1 MLTDAFLIYGQPKP
15 PVDLIPLRAGP
26 LTMLYDPTNGMVRRI
41 KLGELEVLRGIYA
54 AVRDRNWGTVPT
66 AVREITRS
74 IEPDRFRIEFESE
87 HRQGDIHF
95 VWRAL
100 LRGEADGTLRYEFAG
115 EARTTFLRN
124 RIGFCVL
131 HPIRECAGQPAKQ
144 LRLDGIEVASRFP
157 DLIEPQI
164 FGRSSF
170 QELRGVAH
178 EVAAGIWAR
187 IDFEGD
193 TFEMEDQ
200 RNWTDASFKTY
211 CTPLSR
217 PFPVE
222 IKSGTTICQSVT
234 LRLQGDLS
242 RIHGYQLDAVN
253 ESTKVLMLT
262 IPDQPTGRLPQLGL
276 GVASHGEP
284 LTQIEIEQLRQLH
297 LSHLRADVRLAAPDW
312 TTTLAKAASEARQI
326 GTRLELALHLP
337 RHGWIDFSAMADAL
351 QPLTPLLARVL
362 ALREGDAATTPETL
376 AEIKQ
381 YLSWLRLPLGG
392 GSDGNF
398 CELNREH
405 ALNRLALADCDL
417 VFWSMNPQVHA
428 CDHLSIMESLEAQ
441 TATVRSARAWA
452 GDRPLVVS
460 PVTLKQRFNPVA
472 TGAERLIASGV
483 LPPHTDPRQLS
494 HFAAA
499 WTLGSIAAL
508 ASAGIAS
515 ATFYETTG
523 ARGVMERTAGSSM
536 PDKFPSLAGG
546 IFPMFEVFAGLVGCQ
561 QFAVAQSAA
570 TVPVTALA
578 LFAAGKVKRVL
589 IANLTGQSQSV
600 RFIGS
605 ISTAAPIRL
614 QPYGLMRMD
623 SAA

>member
-1 MLTDAFLIYGQPKP
+1 MLTDSFLTRGQPEP
-15 PVDLIPLRAGP
+15 PTELIRLRAGP
-26 LTMLYDPTNGMVRRI
+26 LTMLYDPTSGFVRRI
-41 KLGELEVLRGIYA
+41 KLGEREVLRGIYA
-54 AVRDRNWGTVPT
+54 AVRDRNWGTVP
-66 AVREITRS
+66 AKLRETLRKIT
-74 IEPDRFRIEFESE
+74 PDSFRIGFESE
-87 HRQGDIHF
+87 HRQGDVHF
-95 VWRAL
+95 VWRGL
-100 LRGEADGTLRYEFAG
+100 VHGTADGNLRYEFDG

-131 HPIRECAGQPAKQ
+131 HPIRECAGLPAKQ
-144 LRLDGIEVASRFP
+144 FRLDGIEVASRFP

-170 QELRGVAH
+170 QELCGVAH
-178 EVAAGIWAR
+178 EVAPGIWAQV
-187 IDFEGD
+187 DFEGD

-211 CTPLSR
+211 CTPLAR

-222 IKSGTTICQSVT
+222 IKSGTAIRQSVT
-234 LRLQGDLS
+234 LRLKGDLS
-242 RIHGYQLDAVN
+242 RSCGPQLEAVT
-253 ESTKVLMLT
+253 ESTEVLTLT

-276 GVASHGEP
+276 GAASHGAP
-284 LTQIEIEQLRQLH
+284 LTAIEIAQLRQLQ
-297 LSHLRADVRLAAPDW
+297 LSHLRVDVRLAAPDW
-312 TTTLAKAASEARQI
+312 TTTLAQAASEAQQI

-337 RHGWIDFSAMADAL
+337 RHGLIDFSVVTDAL
-351 QPLTPLLARVL
+351 KPLTPLLARVL
-362 ALREGDAATTPETL
+362 ALRRGDAATTPETL

-381 YLSWLRLPLGG
+381 HLGCLRLPLGG

-405 ALNRLALADCDL
+405 ALNRFALADSDF

-428 CDHLSIMESLEAQ
+428 CDHLSIMETLEAQ

-472 TGAERLIASGV
+472 TGAETPIATDV

-508 ASAGIAS
+508 ASAGITS
-515 ATFYETTG
+515 ATYYETTG
-523 ARGVMERTAGSSM
+523 ARGVMERTAGSAM

-546 IFPMFEVFAGLVGCQ
+546 LFPVFDVFVGLAGCQ
-561 QFAVAQSAA
+561 QFAIAQSAA
-570 TVPVTALA
+570 TSRVTALA

-589 IANLTGQSQSV
+589 IANLTAQSQSV
-600 RFIGS
+600 CLIGS

-614 QPYGLMRMD
+614 QPYGLIRMD